1 MTSTSSFKDSVL
13 DVLCGSIAGASGK
26 VIEYPF
32 DTIKVRLQSQPDHLP
47 ARFLGPLDCFQQ
59 TIRRDGFAGLYRGV
73 GSPIVGAAAENASL
87 FLSYEW
93 AQKLLRQQFYRHIEE
108 TEKLPFSALFVS
120 GAISGIITSFIL
132 TPIELIKCQMQV
144 QSLYHSYCSSGGSG
158 NNTTAGLSGNN
169 VSGPRV
175 DSKSIHTLKMPGMFN
190 LISSIYQRDGFSG
203 FWRGQTGTLLREAG
217 GSSAWFGCYEYVS
230 SWFRTHNGNRDYNTT
245 GESMIAGAVSG
256 VAFNLS
262 LFPADTIKSR
272 IQTEALTGDTNKRSA
287 GFLQV
292 GKAIYRNGGIK
303 ALYRGCGITVAR
315 AAPSSAIIFT
325 TYEKLKEVAK
335 DVF

>member
-13 DVLCGSIAGASGK
+13 DVLCGSIAGAAGK

-32 DTIKVRLQSQPDHLP
+32 DTVKVRLQSQPDHLP

-59 TIRRDGFAGLYRGV
+59 TIRRDGFGGLYRGV

-93 AQKLLRQQFYRHIEE
+93 AQKLLKSQFYRHLDE
-108 TEKLPFSALFVS
+108 TERLPFGALLVCGS
-120 GAISGIITSFIL
+120 ISGIVTSFIL

-144 QSLYHSYCSSGGSG
+144 QSLYYPHNTGGGSNNNVTAGFVG
-158 NNTTAGLSGNN
+158 NNTNRS
-169 VSGPRV
+169 RV
-175 DSKSIHTLKMPGMFN
+175 DAKNIHTFKMPGTFS
-190 LISSIYQRDGFSG
+190 LVSGIYQRDGLSG

-217 GSSAWFGCYEYVS
+217 GSSAWFGCYEYIS
-230 SWFRTHNGNRDYNTT
+230 NWFRVRNSRDYNTT
-245 GESMIAGAVSG
+245 GEAMAAGAVAG

-272 IQTEALTGDTNKRSA
+272 IQTEMLTETSKKRNT
-287 GFLQV
+287 GFLKV
-292 GKAIYRNGGIK
+292 GKAIYKSGGIK
-303 ALYRGCGITVAR
+303 ALYRGCGITVVR

-335 DVF
+335 DYL